1 MPVSIGARTIREANV
16 KERGELKFAI
26 GTQARGK
33 INKEVNSFLS
43 FHSIYRAK
51 YWQNIGNQ
59 YYRKI
64 KQKLILISCAHA
76 RDDDGKEVD
85 KYDND
90 RGKDDDEEKEVGD
103 DEADSI
109 FLPLKKNKN
118 IITGNVK
125 LCIEFK
131 FNICLYTLEK

>member
-1 MPVSIGARTIREANV
+1 MPVSVGARTIREANV

-33 INKEVNSFLS
+33 INKEANSFLS

-51 YWQNIGNQ
+51 YWQSVLPQ
-59 YYRKI
+59 DKA
-64 KQKLILISCAHA
+64 KLIIIGCAHA

-109 FLPLKKNKN
+109 FLPLKKNK
-118 IITGNVK
+118 
-125 LCIEFK
+125 
-131 FNICLYTLEK
+131 TLLL